1 MCEDWTRINF
11 RAFPVLFFWKLFFD
25 LTPSTDGVFYFP
37 KTIMTVKLKADCKK
51 KAKASGKNGVV
62 PPAEHRFSKENQP
75 SPKAKSEGLKKWHE
89 RNRLKDNI
97 AEVFAEA
104 VPDAAGKKHIAM
116 RAFAV
121 RLRNYFL
128 AGGDCMSDEQATAAI
143 KLIGLLA
150 PAENKLDLTV
160 RTEKIS
166 QDDLKQIMA
175 ERLHA
180 AKPDAPGNTD

>member
-1 MCEDWTRINF
+1 MC
-11 RAFPVLFFWKLFFD
+11 AFLF
-25 LTPSTDGVFYFP
+25 TNNPQPRQSAGVFYFP
-37 KTIMTVKLKADCKK
+37 KTIMTVKNKAECKK

-62 PPAEHRFSKENQP
+62 PPDEHRFSKENQP

-128 AGGDCMSDEQATAAI
+128 AGGECMSNEQATSAI

-150 PAENKLDLTV
+150 PAESKVDLTLK
-160 RTEKIS
+160 TEKIS
-166 QDDLKQIMA
+166 ESDLKKIMA
-175 ERLHA
+175 ERVYV
-180 AKPDAPGNTD
+180 AKQNAPGATK

>member
-1 MCEDWTRINF
+1 
-11 RAFPVLFFWKLFFD
+11 
-25 LTPSTDGVFYFP
+25 
-37 KTIMTVKLKADCKK
+37 MTVKNKAECKK

-128 AGGDCMSDEQATAAI
+128 AGGECMSNEQATSAI

-150 PAENKLDLTV
+150 PAESKVDLTLK
-160 RTEKIS
+160 TEKIS
-166 QDDLKQIMA
+166 ESDLKKIMA
-175 ERLHA
+175 ERVYVAKQNAPGA
-180 AKPDAPGNTD
+180 AK